1 MGEDDL
7 PCIRVHRTLLV
18 TGRLNQR
25 RLPLC
30 EVACGVLKD
39 APDILDSRGEVLALS
54 QSQLEGRIHL
64 IRQREDLRR
73 NGVQRL
79 RHARQRRERRPHDV
93 VCPSHERH
101 GIVLVLFRSFEARN
115 LDIEGLREQRRH
127 SVLDAAGC
135 CVDHGRVLV
144 HDGLQLPQ
152 GAIYGV
158 AREREGVAEEGVG
171 FGRGR
176 IYGATDALHELVQVG
191 EVQGIHCLG
200 ISHLVLQEHS
210 LLGSAIQRG
219 AARVQ
224 RRRCTSRDGRRQACE
239 EPDSHY
245 ELVGRGRSV
254 SGEKAAKF

>member
-127 SVLDAAGC
+127 SVLDAAGGL
-135 CVDHGRVLV
+135 VNRGRVLV
-144 HDGLQLPQ
+144 HNGAQLSQ
-152 GAIYGV
+152 GAVHRV
-158 AREREGVAEEGVG
+158 AREREGVPEKSVG
-171 FGRGR
+171 LGRRR
-176 IYGATDALHELVQVG
+176 IHSAGDALHEFVQVRQVRG
-191 EVQGIHCLG
+191 NRGLR
-200 ISHLVLQEHS
+200 ISHLVLQKRGI
-210 LLGSAIQRG
+210 LG
-219 AARVQ
+219 AAL
-224 RRRCTSRDGRRQACE
+224 RRRAASVEGCSGLGCDRHAGRQACSRE
-239 EPDSHY
+239 
-245 ELVGRGRSV
+245 
-254 SGEKAAKF
+254 